1 MTVSY
6 ISLIKNNIL
15 SSLEFMISQLIGTV
29 LLFMYL
35 AYMIAWVRKHLLY
48 ELYKLNNIFRAVL
61 LGVMCINTYAGLIPL
76 IVIEVIFIIADAKM
90 YK

>member
-1 MTVSY
+1 
-6 ISLIKNNIL
+6 
-15 SSLEFMISQLIGTV
+15 MISQLIGTV